1 MVSLTATLVKVAC
14 VANRWRCGACLE
26 PVVLLENGFAPA
38 RRRIIIML
46 LIMFYV
52 ILRWYLVL
60 GMQITPSVYLWKKTV
75 DYSKLMI
82 TSDIHLFLMWGG
94 LEVLF

>member
-14 VANRWRCGACLE
+14 VAKRWRCDACLE
-26 PVVLLENGFAPA
+26 PAVLLGNSFAPA

-52 ILRWYLVL
+52 ILRWYLVSVDANY
-60 GMQITPSVYLWKKTV
+60 TSVYLRKMKEPA
-75 DYSKLMI
+75 DH
-82 TSDIHLFLMWGG
+82 SDRYFLN
-94 LEVLF
+94 